1 MIPRDLF
8 YTKSHEWARIEEEIA
23 TVGITEFAQEQL
35 GDLTYVELPDVGD
48 TFQAGA
54 EIGSVE
60 SVKAASELYTPVSG
74 EVVEVNT
81 ALEEDPGLVNRE
93 PFDDGW
99 LVKIKLS
106 EEPEELMDADAYTSL
121 LESEPCEA

>member
-74 EVVEVNT
+74 EVVEVNS

-93 PFDDGW
+93 PFGDGW

-106 EEPEELMDADAYTSL
+106 EEPEELMDAEAYTSL
-121 LESEPCEA
+121 LESEPYDE

>member
-8 YTKSHEWARIEEEIA
+8 YTKSHEWARIEDEIA

-54 EIGSVE
+54 EVGSVE

-74 EVVEVNT
+74 EIVEVNG
-81 ALEEDPGLVNRE
+81 ALDDDPGLVNRE
-93 PFDDGW
+93 PYGDGW

-106 EEPEELMDADAYTSL
+106 EEPEDLMDAEEYASH
-121 LESEPCEA
+121 LESEPYE

>member
-8 YTKSHEWARIEEEIA
+8 YTKSHEWTRIEDEIA

-74 EVVEVNT
+74 EVIEVNS
-81 ALEEDPGLVNRE
+81 ALDDDPGLVNRE
-93 PFDDGW
+93 TYGDGW

-106 EEPEELMDADAYTSL
+106 EEPDDLLDAEEYATV
-121 LESEPCEA
+121 LESEPYE